1 MISALLQAFNNYPN
15 GLFKIDHFSS
25 SDCVTI
31 NNREGPETYSQTDTG
46 HTLPDLWRGAG
57 QEV

>member
-1 MISALLQAFNNYPN
+1 LQAFNNYPN
-15 GLFKIDHFSS
+15 ALFKIDHFSS